1 MAPGTAYAYEV
12 RSVRGSDSSAWTA
25 PKPVTTDAFTAPE
38 NFTAT
43 VTSASEVELTW
54 DPSPG
59 TELEYRVRWR
69 VRGESWA
76 PAERLTATTHTVTG
90 LLADTDY
97 QFRVVAYRRAADGD
111 WHRTTAVNTEARTLA
126 E

>member
-1 MAPGTAYAYEV
+1 MPRLPLRLRQTGFLLGLIVAC
-12 RSVRGSDSSAWTA
+12 SDGPA

-76 PAERLTATTHTVTG
+76 PAER
-90 LLADTDY
+90 
-97 QFRVVAYRRAADGD
+97 QNP
-111 WHRTTAVNTEARTLA
+111 VNQSR
-126 E
+126 